1 MLDTPLPGRVQLVTT
16 RSLHYTRP
24 GAPPT
29 GTRTAGILP
38 ADAPQLPAGL
48 PGIDAISARAGGEN
62 FRVASFVLPARTR
75 AALMDVYRYA
85 RFVDEIGDSF
95 EGDRLEALDWLE
107 GELSRGLSGDAH
119 LNPAVAGAA
128 DLARQGMI
136 EADPLFRLIEA
147 NRMDQLVQ
155 RYETFEQL
163 VGYCEL
169 SANPVGRLVLE
180 LFGLSTP
187 PRVQWADF
195 ICTGLQLAEHLQDVA
210 EDAESGRVYLPMEDL
225 RAFGVAPSE
234 LGGGRSAS
242 AALRALLAFEA
253 TRAQAFLDRG
263 APLIASVGGRAR
275 VAIAGFWAGGHAALD
290 ALEREEFDPL
300 SHRARTSRS
309 RVGWHL
315 ARALV
320 APRRIGSTR

>member
-16 RSLHYTRP
+16 RSLPYTRP
-24 GAPPT
+24 GDPPT
-29 GTRTAGILP
+29 GTETGGILP
-38 ADAPQLPAGL
+38 AAAPQVPEGL

-62 FRVASFVLPARTR
+62 FRVASFLLPAPTR
-75 AALMDVYRYA
+75 GALMDVYRYA
-85 RFVDEIGDSF
+85 RFVDEIGDCF
-95 EGDRLEALDWLE
+95 EGDRLDALDWLE
-107 GELSRGLSGDAH
+107 GELGRGLSADAN
-119 LNPAVAGAA
+119 LNPAVAGVAE
-128 DLARQGMI
+128 LARRGIIQ
-136 EADPLFRLIEA
+136 ADPLFRLIEA
-147 NRMDQLVQ
+147 NRTDQLVH

-169 SANPVGRLVLE
+169 SANPVGRLVLG

-187 PRVQWADF
+187 PRIQWSDF

-234 LGGGRSAS
+234 LTGGGPAS
-242 AALRALLAFEA
+242 AAFQAMTAFEVS
-253 TRAQAFLDRG
+253 RARAFLDGG

-300 SHRARTSRS
+300 SHRARPSRS

>member
-1 MLDTPLPGRVQLVTT
+1 
-16 RSLHYTRP
+16 
-24 GAPPT
+24 
-29 GTRTAGILP
+29 
-38 ADAPQLPAGL
+38 
-48 PGIDAISARAGGEN
+48 
-62 FRVASFVLPARTR
+62 
-75 AALMDVYRYA
+75 MDVYRYA

-95 EGDRLEALDWLE
+95 AGDRLDALDWLE
-107 GELSRGLSGDAH
+107 SELRRGLSGDAN

-136 EADPLFRLIEA
+136 QADPLFRLIEA
-147 NRMDQLVQ
+147 NRMDQLVH

-180 LFGLSTP
+180 LFGLSTR
-187 PRVQWADF
+187 PRVQWSDF

-234 LGGGRSAS
+234 LAGGGPAS
-242 AALRALLAFEA
+242 AAFQAMMAFEA
-253 TRAQAFLDRG
+253 TRARTFLDRG

-300 SHRARTSRS
+300 SHRARPSRS

>member
-1 MLDTPLPGRVQLVTT
+1 MTT

-38 ADAPQLPAGL
+38 AAGPQVPAAL
-48 PGIDAISARAGGEN
+48 PGVDAISARAAGEN
-62 FRVASFVLPARTR
+62 FRVASLLLPARTR
-75 AALMDVYRYA
+75 GALMDVYRYA
-85 RFVDEIGDSF
+85 RFVDELGDSF
-95 EGDRLEALDWLE
+95 QGDRLDALDWLE
-107 GELSRGLSGDAH
+107 SELGRGLSEDAN

-128 DLARQGMI
+128 QLARRGIIQ
-136 EADPLFRLIEA
+136 ADPLFRLIDA
-147 NRMDQLVQ
+147 NRMDQQVH

-180 LFGLSTP
+180 LFGIPTP
-187 PRVQWADF
+187 QRVKWSDL

-234 LGGGRSAS
+234 LTPGGPAS
-242 AALRALLAFEA
+242 PAFQAMMAFQVARA
-253 TRAQAFLDRG
+253 RAFLDGG
-263 APLIASVGGRAR
+263 APLIASVGGRVR

-300 SHRARTSRS
+300 SHRVRPSRS

-320 APRRIGSTR
+320 APRRIGSAR